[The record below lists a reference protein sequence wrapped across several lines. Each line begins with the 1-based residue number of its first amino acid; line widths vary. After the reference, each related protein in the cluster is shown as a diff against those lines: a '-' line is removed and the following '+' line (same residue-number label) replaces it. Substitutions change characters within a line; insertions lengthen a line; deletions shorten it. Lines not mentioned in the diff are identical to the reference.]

1 MSVAKKAR
9 ELLRD
14 LELEAGS
21 ADAEI
26 VGMIREKAF
35 EVFAGNCAFADDDL
49 RLMAGCAKWALLNG
63 IPDETNDWIIPRAK
77 AALGVPGCK
86 WKGGTVGDRA
96 LFAACARWAST

>member
-35 EVFAGNCAFADDDL
+35 EVFAGNCAF
-49 RLMAGCAKWALLNG
+49 G
-63 IPDETNDWIIPRAK
+63 
-77 AALGVPGCK
+77 
-86 WKGGTVGDRA
+86 
-96 LFAACARWAST
+96 WAST